1 MQLTDEQLATW
12 KRDGSIV
19 VPNVFPRESFAPALE
34 AVERNA
40 YGGLTYAEYRAK
52 WQENPTEIQ
61 QLYEQTSPM
70 QRLAGPMGGAVH
82 FPTGLPAVDKLLE
95 NDDYIDCAC
104 QLLGTD
110 EIRLGYGQIFF
121 REGLTDT
128 RYSENPWEGY
138 HIDNGTNSQL
148 PPHPDWERY
157 NYLLSGIILH
167 DIDEDGA
174 PMLVCRGSHK
184 QLASI
189 YNRHGGRAG
198 GMGLSDLRE
207 CEELA
212 EPTPVTAKAGSVA
225 FRSSYLIHAA
235 QPFAN
240 KQRQRGWMGF
250 HFHRADNADWCHT
263 TRPVP
268 GWTTPEFVSFV
279 ADSTPRARHLLGWPN
294 LGDSYYTEE
303 SLQRLA
309 NAYPGIDLTPY
320 RNERMGGK

>member
-12 KRDGSIV
+12 RRDGSIV
-19 VPNVFPRESFAPALE
+19 IPNVFPPESFAPALE

-40 YGGLTYAEYRAK
+40 YGGLTHAEYRAK
-52 WQENPTEIQ
+52 WEENPAEIQ
-61 QLYEQTSPM
+61 QLYEQTPPM
-70 QRLAGPMGGAVH
+70 QLLAGPMGGAVH

-167 DIDEDGA
+167 DIDDDGA

-189 YNRHGGRAG
+189 YDRHGGRAG

-225 FRSSYLIHAA
+225 FRSSYLVHAA

-279 ADSTPRARHLLGWPN
+279 ANTTPRARRVLGWPN
-294 LGDSYYTEE
+294 PGDSYYTEE
-303 SLQRLA
+303 ALQRLA
-309 NAYPGIDLTPY
+309 NAYPGIDLGPY
-320 RNERMGGK
+320 RNAMAV